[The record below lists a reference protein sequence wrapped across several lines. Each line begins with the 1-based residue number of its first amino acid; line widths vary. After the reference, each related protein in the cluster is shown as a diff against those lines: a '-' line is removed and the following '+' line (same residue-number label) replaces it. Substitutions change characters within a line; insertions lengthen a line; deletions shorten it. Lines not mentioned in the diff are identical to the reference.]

1 MLLGG
6 TAAAWPLAAPGV
18 TEQNLSPHWSPLAR
32 GYSNG
37 HCEQEQR

>member
-6 TAAAWPLAAPGV
+6 TAATWPLAAGA
-18 TEQNLSPHWSPLAR
+18 TEKDRFPLAR

-37 HCEQEQR
+37 HSEQEQR